1 MSTRPVAPAPAH
13 RAAPS
18 ATGPLILMDGPQL
31 HEHLRVGPLRAAYLV
46 VSAEQ
51 ADRGKNAERVG
62 ADPQALNA
70 AAKTIENAALSRGD
84 RSLDYQNIDYADG
97 DYAAFAASPQ
107 QSKHHL
113 IAHEARASSLF
124 GGRRVITVCHV
135 DDLVL
140 GAAKGKGRG
149 KGAGAKEEEGSDPLE
164 QLLLG
169 VRPDEVDPPFVLIFS
184 ATHVPRNGRFFKL
197 IAQVGAIVEVAPMT
211 ALTLQSY
218 LEAAG
223 ATTRTRIERG
233 VAQKIWDRLGGSDP
247 ARLRQTADRL
257 LLDAG
262 PGGTVTMQSVDS
274 TVPLDRDAGAWV
286 LTDAIATDDPQRAVT
301 VLHLLISHVEP
312 TERDGEV
319 LRILGFLASHYQLM
333 LQVQAGLAQGRGDD
347 EICASLGLHPFR
359 FKNIAAQLRA
369 GRPGRLELAVATL
382 ATLDVMLKSTAIGD
396 RKVAT
401 LRWLE
406 QGLLCLTK
414 GTPLVLA
421 APPSIMDAL

>member
-1 MSTRPVAPAPAH
+1 M
-13 RAAPS
+13 
-18 ATGPLILMDGPQL
+18 ILMDGPQL
-31 HEHLRVGPLRAAYLV
+31 QAHLQNGPLRAAYLV

-51 ADRGKNAERVG
+51 PDRGKNTERVG

-70 AAKTIENAALSRGD
+70 AAKRIENAALSRGD
-84 RSLDYQNIDYADG
+84 RTLDYQNIDYADG
-97 DYAAFAASPQ
+97 DYAAISSSPQ

-135 DDLVL
+135 DDFVL
-140 GAAKGKGRG
+140 GAAKTKGRS
-149 KGAGAKEEEGSDPLE
+149 KAAKEGAKEDEGNDPVE
-164 QLLLG
+164 QLLLS
-169 VRPDEVDPPFVLIFS
+169 VRPDDGDPPFVLIFT
-184 ATHVPRNGRFFKL
+184 ATHLPRTGRFFKL
-197 IAQVGAIVEVAPMT
+197 ICQMGAVVEVAAMT
-211 ALTLQSY
+211 SLTLQTY
-218 LEAAG
+218 LESTG

-233 VAQKIWDRLGGSDP
+233 VAQKIWDRLGGTDP

-262 PGGTVTMQSVDS
+262 PDGTVTMQSVDS

-301 VLHLLISHVEP
+301 VLHLLIAHVEP

-333 LQVQAGLAQGRGDD
+333 LQIQAGLSLGRGDD
-347 EICASLGLHPFR
+347 EICSSLGLHPFR
-359 FKNIAAQLRA
+359 FKNIAAQLRSS
-369 GRPGRLELAVATL
+369 RPGRLEMAVATL
-382 ATLDVMLKSTAIGD
+382 ATLDLMLKSTAIGD

-414 GTPLVLA
+414 GTPLALA
-421 APPSIMDAL
+421 TAPSIMDSL